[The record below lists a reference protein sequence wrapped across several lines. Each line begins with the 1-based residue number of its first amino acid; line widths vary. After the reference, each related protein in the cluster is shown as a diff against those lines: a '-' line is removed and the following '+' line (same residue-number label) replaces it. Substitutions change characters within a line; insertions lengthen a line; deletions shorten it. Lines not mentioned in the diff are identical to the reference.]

1 MKAVVQYEY
10 GSPDLLEVKEVPRP
24 RPGDDEVLVRLR
36 AAAVTLSDTIT
47 RTGRPLVGRL
57 FTGLLRPR
65 QHIQGS
71 EFAGEIEAVGRD
83 VTRFEVGDEVFGVT
97 GSDCGC
103 FAELMCMPADGL
115 LGMKPANTTF
125 EEAASV
131 CGALAAWNFL
141 HDKAD
146 VQVGQEVLVNGAP
159 GAIGTAAVQLAKD
172 LGARVTAVCGTS
184 EFELVESLGADKVI
198 DETREDFTKSGE
210 VYDVIFDAES
220 TSSYRRCR
228 GSLAEDGVYLRTFP
242 GPAIL
247 LQMLWTSR
255 FGRRR
260 AIVSATGLMPI
271 STRRVFLDEVTKRVE
286 AGKMRSVIDRC
297 FPLERLADAYRHAER
312 GSQRGTVVVSMEQ
325 NA

>member
-10 GSPDLLEVKEVPRP
+10 GSLDLLEVKEVPRP

-47 RTGRPLVGRL
+47 RKGRPLVGRF

-65 QHIQGS
+65 QQIQGS

-83 VTRFEVGDEVFGVT
+83 VTRFKVGDEVFGVT

-115 LGMKPANTTF
+115 LGIKPANTTF

-141 HDKAD
+141 RDKAD

-184 EFELVESLGADKVI
+184 EVELVESLGADKVI
-198 DETREDFTKSGE
+198 DDTREDFTKK
-210 VYDVIFDAES
+210 
-220 TSSYRRCR
+220 RRGLRRDLRRREHQFVPALPGLVGR
-228 GSLAEDGVYLRTFP
+228 GWRISQNFP
-242 GPAIL
+242 GAGDPPPDAVDITIRSQESNRL
-247 LQMLWTSR
+247 GDRSHADCESPRLSR
-255 FGRRR
+255 
-260 AIVSATGLMPI
+260 
-271 STRRVFLDEVTKRVE
+271 
-286 AGKMRSVIDRC
+286 
-297 FPLERLADAYRHAER
+297 
-312 GSQRGTVVVSMEQ
+312 
-325 NA
+325 

>member
-10 GSPDLLEVKEVPRP
+10 GSLDLLEVKEVPRP
-24 RPGDDEVLVRLR
+24 RPGDDEVLVRVR
-36 AAAVTLSDTIT
+36 AAAVTLSDTII
-47 RTGRPLVGRL
+47 RKGRPLVGRF

-83 VTRFEVGDEVFGVT
+83 VTRFEAGDEVFGVT
-97 GSDCGC
+97 GSDYGC
-103 FAELMCMPADGL
+103 FAELMCMPEDGL
-115 LGMKPANTTF
+115 LGIKPTNTTF

-141 HDKAD
+141 RDKAD
-146 VQVGQEVLVNGAP
+146 VQVGQEVLVNGAS

-184 EFELVESLGADKVI
+184 EVELVEALGADKVI
-198 DETREDFTKSGE
+198 DDTREDFTKGSE

-228 GSLAEDGVYLRTFP
+228 GSLAEDGAYLRTFP

-255 FGRRR
+255 FGHKR
-260 AIVSATGLMPI
+260 AIFSATGLMPI
-271 STRRVFLDEVTKRVE
+271 SSRRIFLDEVTKRVE
-286 AGKMRSVIDRC
+286 TGTMRSVIDRC
-297 FPLERLADAYRHAER
+297 FPLEHLANAYRHAER

-325 NA
+325 NG